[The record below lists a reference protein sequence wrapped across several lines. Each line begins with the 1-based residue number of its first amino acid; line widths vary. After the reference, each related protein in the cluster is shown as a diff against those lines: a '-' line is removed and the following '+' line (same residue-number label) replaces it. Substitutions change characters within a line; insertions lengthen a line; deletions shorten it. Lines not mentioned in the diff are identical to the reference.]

1 MRPDGE
7 PEYLSP
13 VDPRAL
19 LRHALGRINAP
30 GAEETDYRRAVSDAF
45 YALYHALTLAAAP
58 SMTDSDDPFEPYRQ
72 VRRIR
77 HRHVRAVVEEVGVGA
92 DERVRVVA
100 TVMLDLYF
108 WREAADY
115 NHLAQFTHAHAE
127 RLIGRAEGAVE
138 AVTAPAFAEGDG
150 GQSLLRQLAA
160 RPDAP

>member
-13 VDPRAL
+13 IDPRAL
-19 LRHALGRINAP
+19 LRHARGRIHAP
-30 GAEETDYRRAVSDAF
+30 DAEATDYRRAVSDAF

-58 SMTDSDDPFEPYRQ
+58 SMTTSADPLEPYRR

-77 HRHVRAVVEEVGVGA
+77 HRHVRAVAEEARESA
-92 DERVRVVA
+92 DEQVRLVA
-100 TVMLDLYF
+100 TVMLRLYSR
-108 WREAADY
+108 REAADY
-115 NHLAQFTHAHAE
+115 SHLAQFTHERAG
-127 RLIGRAEGAVE
+127 RLISRAGVALEV
-138 AVTAPAFAEGDG
+138 VMAPAFAEGDG

>member
-1 MRPDGE
+1 MRPNGE

-13 VDPRAL
+13 IDPRAL
-19 LRHALGRINAP
+19 LRHARERIHAP
-30 GAEETDYRRAVSDAF
+30 DAEATDYRRAVSDAF

-58 SMTDSDDPFEPYRQ
+58 SMTASADPLEPYRR

-77 HRHVRAVVEEVGVGA
+77 HRHVRAAAEEARESA
-92 DERVRVVA
+92 DQQVRLVA
-100 TVMLDLYF
+100 TVMLRLYSR
-108 WREAADY
+108 RETADY
-115 NHLAQFTHAHAE
+115 SHLVRFT
-127 RLIGRAEGAVE
+127 RARARDLVDIADEIVE

>member
-1 MRPDGE
+1 MRPNGE

-13 VDPRAL
+13 IDSHGL
-19 LRHALGRINAP
+19 LRHARGRIHAP
-30 GAEETDYRRAVSDAF
+30 DAEETDYRRAVSDAF

-58 SMTDSDDPFEPYRQ
+58 SMTASADPFEPYRQ

-77 HRHVRAVVEEVGVGA
+77 HWHVRAVAEEARESA
-92 DERVRVVA
+92 DERVWLVA
-100 TVMLDLYF
+100 TVMLELYF

-115 NHLAQFTHAHAE
+115 NHLARFTHKRAGRLIRRAE
-127 RLIGRAEGAVE
+127 RAVE

>member
-13 VDPRAL
+13 IDPRAL
-19 LRHALGRINAP
+19 LRHARGRIHAP
-30 GAEETDYRRAVSDAF
+30 DAEATDYRRAVSDAF

-58 SMTDSDDPFEPYRQ
+58 SMTASADPLEPYRR

-77 HRHVRAVVEEVGVGA
+77 HRHVRAVAEEARESA
-92 DERVRVVA
+92 DEQVRLVA
-100 TVMLDLYF
+100 TVMLRLYSR
-108 WREAADY
+108 RETADY
-115 NHLAQFTHAHAE
+115 SHLARFTRARA
-127 RLIGRAEGAVE
+127 RDLIDIADEIVAV
-138 AVTAPAFAEGDG
+138 VVAPAFAEGDG

>member
-13 VDPRAL
+13 IDPRAL

-30 GAEETDYRRAVSDAF
+30 DAEETDYRRAVSDAF

-58 SMTDSDDPFEPYRQ
+58 VMTASADPLEPYRQ

-77 HRHVRAVVEEVGVGA
+77 HWHVRDAINTARGST
-92 DERVRVVA
+92 DERVRLVA
-100 TVMLDLYF
+100 TTMVTLYRR
-108 WREAADY
+108 REAADY
-115 NHLAQFTHAHAE
+115 SHLTRFTHERAGRLIRRAE
-127 RLIGRAEGAVE
+127 RAVE
-138 AVTAPAFAEGDG
+138 AVMAPAFAEGDG
-150 GQSLLRQLAA
+150 GQSLLSQLAA

>member
-13 VDPRAL
+13 IDPRAL
-19 LRHALGRINAP
+19 LHHALGRINAP
-30 GAEETDYRRAVSDAF
+30 DAEETDYRRAVSDAF

-58 SMTDSDDPFEPYRQ
+58 SLTASADPFEPYRQ

-77 HRHVRAVVEEVGVGA
+77 HWHVRDAINMAWGST
-92 DERVRVVA
+92 DELVQLVA
-100 TVMLDLYF
+100 TTMLALYR
-108 WREAADY
+108 WRGAADY
-115 NHLAQFTHAHAE
+115 DHLTQFTHE
-127 RLIGRAEGAVE
+127 RAGRFLRRAARAVE

-150 GQSLLRQLAA
+150 GQSLLRQLAG